1 MNRQTTATRGIRGI
15 PGISPKW
22 NSNVAHA
29 LLLAIF
35 HYPINISSGIWE
47 VDIPYDWE
55 YGQWDRIHL
64 YPIQVKVLVVKCV
77 VCGEEYRIYPSFVL
91 PGTTLTLSALIFVAF
106 VYRFSE
112 LTWRDIP
119 EKFCTEE
126 DRISHSTLYK
136 AVHGLGK
143 SILVQEEKIREGVQK
158 LHAACHPK
166 NGAALPGSPRMKA
179 LYDHTRGREGAV
191 NKILL
196 PLSHHCLTES
206 LFSRAFYTYLR
217 PLRLILSSLSPPI
230 SIIYK

>member
-35 HYPINISSGIWE
+35 HYPINISSGRWE

-136 AVHGLGK
+136 ASCTDWAKVYLSRKKKSGK
-143 SILVQEEKIREGVQK
+143 ESKNSMLPAIRKMGPPCQGVP
-158 LHAACHPK
+158 A
-166 NGAALPGSPRMKA
+166 
-179 LYDHTRGREGAV
+179 
-191 NKILL
+191 
-196 PLSHHCLTES
+196 
-206 LFSRAFYTYLR
+206 
-217 PLRLILSSLSPPI
+217 
-230 SIIYK
+230 